1 MWGSNSSSG
10 KGIYLLPKISR
21 PPMRP
26 TQSPIQYNL
35 APFPRVTQP
44 EGEAGHLAQSSAED
58 KIYWL

>member
-1 MWGSNSSSG
+1 
-10 KGIYLLPKISR
+10 
-21 PPMRP
+21 MRP